1 MSGEGVGEA
10 YVPREVRPRWESGEV
25 GQDRFT
31 GAVTLI
37 QYRHL
42 AAAPETQLPQS
53 RTLVEVTVLP

>member
-10 YVPREVRPRWESGEV
+10 YVLREVRPRWESGEV

-31 GAVTLI
+31 GAVTLL

-42 AAAPETQLPQS
+42 AAAQPRRNFRNRELW
-53 RTLVEVTVLP
+53 LK

>member
-1 MSGEGVGEA
+1 MTGEGVGEA

-31 GAVTLI
+31 GAVTLL

-42 AAAPETQLPQS
+42 AAARPSTNFRNRELWS
-53 RTLVEVTVLP
+53 K

>member
-31 GAVTLI
+31 GAHVSF
-37 QYRHL
+37 RR
-42 AAAPETQLPQS
+42 QS
-53 RTLVEVTVLP
+53 GHR